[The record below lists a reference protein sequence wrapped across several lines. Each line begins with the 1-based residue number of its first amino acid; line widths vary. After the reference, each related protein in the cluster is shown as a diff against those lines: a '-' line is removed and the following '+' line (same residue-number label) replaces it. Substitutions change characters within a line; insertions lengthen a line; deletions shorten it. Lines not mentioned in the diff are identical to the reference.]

1 MTDVNQL
8 PDEVDSLKQLVLE
21 RDATLAALSLAL
33 HEARLRFDQLALLL
47 NKLRQ
52 MQQPPAEGR
61 SRGATFAQVGST
73 RLESMPNF
81 AESLCTCQQCT
92 SKS

>member
-8 PDEVDSLKQLVLE
+8 PDDVDSLKRLVLE

-52 MQQPPAEGR
+52 MQPPAEGR
-61 SRGATFAQVGST
+61 ARGATFALAGGA
-73 RLESMPNF
+73 RLETMPNF